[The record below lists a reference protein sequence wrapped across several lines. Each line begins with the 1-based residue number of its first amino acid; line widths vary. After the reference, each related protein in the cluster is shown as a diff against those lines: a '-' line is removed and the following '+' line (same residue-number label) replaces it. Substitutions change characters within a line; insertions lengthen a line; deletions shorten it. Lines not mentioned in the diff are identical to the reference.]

1 MKKSFTTSFLLSV
14 ALAVIA
20 NVAYSQNDSKPGT
33 VKSHMVAGIVFD
45 AQGGDPLPGV
55 NVILQGNNKGVA
67 TDVNGKFNFPTP
79 LNEGETLMF
88 TFVGL
93 ETQFYKI
100 GATGSDD
107 IRIVM
112 DLDKTIIMEAAAN
125 NEVYVPKKGFV
136 GTIKGWFR

>member
-1 MKKSFTTSFLLSV
+1 MKNSFTSSFLLSV

-20 NVAYSQNDSKPGT
+20 NAAYSQNDSKVLPAKT
-33 VKSHMVAGIVFD
+33 HVVAGIVLD
-45 AQGGDPLPGV
+45 AHGGDPLPGV

-67 TDVNGKFNFPTP
+67 TDANGKFNFPTQ

-112 DLDKTIIMEAAAN
+112 DLDKTIIMEAVAN
-125 NEVYVPKKGFV
+125 NDVYLPKKGFM